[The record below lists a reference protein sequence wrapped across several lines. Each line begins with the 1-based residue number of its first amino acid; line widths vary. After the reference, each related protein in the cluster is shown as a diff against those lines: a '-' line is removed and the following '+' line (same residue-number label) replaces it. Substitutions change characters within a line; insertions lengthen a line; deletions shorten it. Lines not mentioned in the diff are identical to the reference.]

1 MKLLAVDYDGTLRR
15 GDVVSDRNKAALKK
29 WHAHG
34 NLFGIVTGRS
44 LESIQREIL
53 KNELEVDFLITNN
66 GGVQADGNG
75 NVLSIATISF
85 DAALDIINYIKTLD
99 CISYVLNDGVS
110 RSRSVLKNGIAD
122 MKYGNQDVMRSE
134 DDLLKEKQVAQIVIS
149 VDNNEINHRYAQAIN
164 ESFNDFV
171 EAFPNLYCVD
181 IVPKGISKAEG
192 IRNMLTA
199 SGLSVDEVICAGD
212 QFNDYSML
220 QKFKGYTFHDSPK
233 ELQELAF
240 KVINEVA
247 DVVDVE
253 L

>member
-53 KNELEVDFLITNN
+53 KNELQVDFLITNN

-164 ESFNDFV
+164 ERFNDFV